1 MTELKFKMLKDLD
14 PCVQLI
20 LEPYINPFVYAKTQD
35 QKDEI
40 YDKASKETLLS
51 KKEVYNILKNER
63 TEIQH
68 KHVREMGK
76 LQLSDNEAFIT
87 KYNIR
92 EKIPQQE
99 LPCIFGINMFG
110 KVKYSQKKMNI
121 PTSNKDLQFISRIDK
136 QYVCSGWRC

>member
-1 MTELKFKMLKDLD
+1 MLKDLD
-14 PCVQLI
+14 PNVQVI

-40 YDKASKETLLS
+40 YDKASKESHLS
-51 KKEVYNILKNER
+51 KKDVYNILKNER
-63 TEIQH
+63 REIQN
-68 KHVREMGK
+68 KHVQEMAK

-92 EKIPQQE
+92 EKIPQDQ

-110 KVKYSQKKMNI
+110 KVKYAHKNLMNI
-121 PTSNKDLQFISRIDK
+121 PVSNKDLQFISRIDK

>member
-14 PCVQLI
+14 PNVQLI
-20 LEPYINPFVYAKTQD
+20 LEPYINPFVYSETQD
-35 QKDEI
+35 KKDEI
-40 YDKASKETLLS
+40 YDKASKETLLT
-51 KKEVYNILKNER
+51 KKQVYHILNNER
-63 TEIQH
+63 REIQH
-68 KHVREMGK
+68 KHVSEMAQ

-92 EKIPQQE
+92 EKIPQDQ

-110 KVKYSQKKMNI
+110 KVKYTQKNLMNI

-136 QYVCSGWRC
+136 QYVCRC